1 MHLVP
6 YVPSRY
12 ADIDELVEVA
22 SIIEEYDG
30 IAAAHLRHVIGIKE
44 ATEEFVEVGKKSGAK
59 IQISHLKSTCP
70 EAFDVVKDAAE
81 GGLRVLADTIPRSS
95 GHCTS
100 KSRLHQFIMALSDE
114 LFAGGVEGV
123 KAALKTPE
131 GRATIT
137 KDAYIFA
144 GDKSDKYVILSEDPS
159 LEGKSVK
166 EIADERNQ
174 DPDETMLDLL
184 ADDKDYTFWLGG
196 PTRPDFP
203 PEGHSQSIV
212 ENPYICVGTDRI
224 MGDSENPYDWY
235 ELQRR
240 GGFPV
245 FMNMYLSKGV
255 PVEEIVRRNTSMVAK
270 HFGIK
275 ERGELKEGTYADISV
290 IDLEAYDYPSPEE
303 ADYRKPLTVA
313 SGVETVLVNGEIA
326 LDSNGL
332 NNPYSGKVLM
342 REKNK

>member
-1 MHLVP
+1 
-6 YVPSRY
+6 
-12 ADIDELVEVA
+12 
-22 SIIEEYDG
+22 
-30 IAAAHLRHVIGIKE
+30 
-44 ATEEFVEVGKKSGAK
+44 
-59 IQISHLKSTCP
+59 
-70 EAFDVVKDAAE
+70 
-81 GGLRVLADTIPRSS
+81 
-95 GHCTS
+95 
-100 KSRLHQFIMALSDE
+100 
-114 LFAGGVEGV
+114 
-123 KAALKTPE
+123 
-131 GRATIT
+131 
-137 KDAYIFA
+137 
-144 GDKSDKYVILSEDPS
+144 
-159 LEGKSVK
+159 
-166 EIADERNQ
+166 
-174 DPDETMLDLL
+174 MLNLL

-290 IDLEAYDYPSPEE
+290 IDLEAYDYPSPE
-303 ADYRKPLTVA
+303 
-313 SGVETVLVNGEIA
+313 G
-326 LDSNGL
+326 GL
-332 NNPYSGKVLM
+332 PQAFDCSF
-342 REKNK
+342 RC